1 MCTKETFIIE
11 NYHKQLNYVNYLN
24 NEELKLL
31 INLNYNKYL
40 DNIKNFTE
48 KLYRSLNDSLIVCSD
63 LASYFTIK

>member
-24 NEELKLL
+24 NEELKSL

-40 DNIKNFTE
+40 DNIKI
-48 KLYRSLNDSLIVCSD
+48 SLKNYI
-63 LASYFTIK
+63 